1 MKGLLQRSGSEMED
15 KPENEL
21 NLPLVKS
28 EPAPPSVR
36 AVDEVNKWIEQDY
49 RLFFNRAVYEEDKRL
64 NSVNVPFV
72 L

>member
-1 MKGLLQRSGSEMED
+1 MEN

-21 NLPLVKS
+21 NLPLMKS
-28 EPAPPSVR
+28 DPAPPSLR
-36 AVDEVNKWIEQDY
+36 TVDEVNEWIEQDY
-49 RLFFNRAVYEEDKRL
+49 RLFFNRAVYEEEKRL